1 VKNETNSA
9 KSTIVKQL
17 APYIGL
23 GFQFATTIGF
33 GILVGYGIDI
43 WIDSSPYGLLISVF
57 FFSVVAMLAFFR
69 TVTKSKNSI

>member
-1 VKNETNSA
+1 MKNETNTT

-43 WIDSSPYGLLISVF
+43 WIDTTPFGLLISVF
-57 FFSVVAMLAFFR
+57 FFSVVAMIAFFR
-69 TVTKSKNSI
+69 TVTKSKDSI